1 MISLATL
8 TAATLLAV
16 AMPAQAT
23 QLLPGLWEFT
33 SDRLEVDG
41 MQMPGMAE
49 MLEQMK
55 ALPPE
60 QRKMMEVM
68 LAEQGVEL
76 GSGGVRLCL
85 SEAQVQSRELPFQD
99 EPGCTQEVLEQTEN
113 LWRFR
118 FECPDA
124 KGQGETRLISEREV
138 ASTIETEY
146 TVGEQQGSSRMLS
159 RGRWVGEDCGSLKP
173 QR

>member
-1 MISLATL
+1 MTSLATL

-16 AMPAQAT
+16 ALPAQAT

-55 ALPPE
+55 A
-60 QRKMMEVM
+60 M

-85 SEAQVQSRELPFQD
+85 SEAQV
-99 EPGCTQEVLEQTEN
+99 
-113 LWRFR
+113 
-118 FECPDA
+118 
-124 KGQGETRLISEREV
+124 
-138 ASTIETEY
+138 
-146 TVGEQQGSSRMLS
+146 
-159 RGRWVGEDCGSLKP
+159 
-173 QR
+173 

>member
-1 MISLATL
+1 MTSLATL

-16 AMPAQAT
+16 ALPAQAT

-60 QRKMMEVM
+60 QRKMMEAM

-85 SEAQVQSRELPFQD
+85 SEAQV
-99 EPGCTQEVLEQTEN
+99 
-113 LWRFR
+113 
-118 FECPDA
+118 
-124 KGQGETRLISEREV
+124 
-138 ASTIETEY
+138 
-146 TVGEQQGSSRMLS
+146 
-159 RGRWVGEDCGSLKP
+159 
-173 QR
+173 